1 MCRPL
6 FENPARTVPR
16 VKMATPKTKILFLP
30 FRSPR
35 RPATIS
41 EVLIASRYEVCTQ
54 AVDEMSIP
62 KEEDID
68 GKAMFTTLLS
78 KGVVKA
84 LAEVIR
90 STIHLYDCCSVGCV
104 KVLNSHE
111 ASQEER
117 VSWCDQNWKGLC
129 DHSWNSLSSEQLLL
143 AEASGCPRN
152 WLSFSG
158 G

>member
-1 MCRPL
+1 MCSPL
-6 FENPARTVPR
+6 FENPARMVPR
-16 VKMATPKTKILFLP
+16 VKMATPKMKIFFLP

-54 AVDEMSIP
+54 AVDEISIP

-104 KVLNSHE
+104 KVLNSH
-111 ASQEER
+111 AMNQ
-117 VSWCDQNWKGLC
+117 
-129 DHSWNSLSSEQLLL
+129 SS
-143 AEASGCPRN
+143 
-152 WLSFSG
+152 
-158 G
+158 